1 MPAAQQFVDAVSY
14 CHEHNVAHRC
24 AWAVPR
30 LAGPARG
37 GPQGRPPDVR
47 CRDLKLDNTLMS
59 DDKPPRIKLCDF
71 GFAKEWQSDAQ
82 MFTHIG

>member
-1 MPAAQQFVDAVSY
+1 MACIAADCQVLNP
-14 CHEHNVAHRC
+14 ETT
-24 AWAVPR
+24 
-30 LAGPARG
+30 AGLG
-37 GPQGRPPDVR
+37 

-59 DDKPPRIKLCDF
+59 DDRPPRIKLCDF